1 MNKLESALHY
11 AQLGYSV
18 LPMNGKQPLIKFAN
32 TPPLTVEQV
41 KYYWSKYPDANIALR
56 TVDFFVVDVDT
67 KQAHG
72 KDGMKSIKDLS
83 KGVILPT
90 RTQRTA
96 SGGFQMFYKKPN
108 QHMKQIIGLLP
119 GVDIKAHPNNYV
131 LVPPSTTE
139 KGTYQWFNADA
150 PIKEPSA
157 TLLKMIANY
166 QAPINKHHPLNNPK
180 NDWSKHH
187 TGKRWT
193 GIVLDNLV
201 KGAPEGQRN
210 DYMTR
215 LCGQMIYAGADDNTI
230 WLLLQYTNSFNSPPL
245 ENKELEKILSSIIRE
260 EIGKS

>member
-1 MNKLESALHY
+1 MNKLQSAIEY
-11 AQLGYSV
+11 AQKGFYV
-18 LPMNGKQPLIKFAN
+18 VPTKGKQPLIKFAN
-32 TPPLTVEQV
+32 TLPLTVEQV

-72 KDGMKSIKDLS
+72 KDGMKSIKDLP

-90 RTQRTA
+90 RTQQTA

-157 TLLKMIANY
+157 PLLKMIANY
-166 QAPINKHHPLNNPK
+166 QAPIKKHHPFYSCNSTAK
-180 NDWSKHH
+180 EW
-187 TGKRWT
+187 TGK
-193 GIVLDNLV
+193 VLDNIV
-201 KGAPEGQRN
+201 SGAPQGQRN
-210 DYMTR
+210 DFMTR
-215 LCGQMIYAGADDNTI
+215 ICGQMIHAGADDNTV
-230 WLLLQYTNSFNSPPL
+230 WLLLQYANSFNSPPL

>member
-1 MNKLESALHY
+1 MNKLQSAIEY
-11 AQLGYSV
+11 AQKGFYV
-18 LPMNGKQPLIKFAN
+18 LPTQGKQPLIKFAN

-41 KYYWSKYPDANIALR
+41 KHYWSKYPNANIALR
-56 TVDFFVVDVDT
+56 TVGFFVVDVDT

-72 KDGMKSIKDLS
+72 KDGMKSIKDLP

-90 RTQRTA
+90 RTQQTA

-157 TLLKMIANY
+157 PLLKMIANY
-166 QAPINKHHPLNNPK
+166 QAPIKKHHPFYSCNSTAK
-180 NDWSKHH
+180 EW
-187 TGKRWT
+187 TGK
-193 GIVLDNLV
+193 VLDNIV
-201 KGAPEGQRN
+201 SGAPQGQRN
-210 DYMTR
+210 DFMTR
-215 LCGQMIYAGADDNTI
+215 ICGQMIHAGADDNTV
-230 WLLLQYTNSFNSPPL
+230 WLLLQYANSFNSPPL
-245 ENKELEKILSSIIRE
+245 ETKELEKILSSIIRE

>member
-32 TPPLTVEQV
+32 TPPLTVEQINH
-41 KYYWSKYPDANIALR
+41 YWHKYPNANIALR
-56 TVDFFVVDVDT
+56 TVGFFVVDVDT

-72 KDGMKSIKDLS
+72 KDGMKSIKDLP

-119 GVDIKAHPNNYV
+119 GVDIKAHSNNYV

-150 PIKEPSA
+150 PIKEPSKRLLE
-157 TLLKMIANY
+157 LLKTYNPPQNSFHFVS
-166 QAPINKHHPLNNPK
+166 QARNN
-180 NDWSKHH
+180 S
-187 TGKRWT
+187 TGKKWT

-215 LCGQMIYAGADDNTI
+215 LCGQMIHAGADDNTI